1 MNFGELI
8 AAVIHVGF
16 EPITSAGF
24 SDAIKEFI
32 NEGYMD
38 IASRDLSCFEDT
50 EPLAITT
57 GKTVY
62 DTPVYCRKIYNVFT
76 IENGPLDF
84 QDKKHFD
91 YVKYANTYYKRS
103 HTTSGPPKVAYQ
115 WAKKLI
121 IEPPPDKNYTGYF
134 SFYQI
139 PERLVDDD
147 DEHILTL
154 APGENLLILFA
165 QSRIKSK
172 ERDYNGARELKAEY
186 EAKLNNWVIDDFNEK
201 VKDKL
206 NMAQLEREYYSRM
219 GRRVR

>member
-8 AAVIHVGF
+8 AAVIPGGF
-16 EPITSAGF
+16 EPVTSKGF
-24 SDAIKEFI
+24 SDAIKEFL

-38 IASRDLSCFEDT
+38 IASRELSCFEET
-50 EPLAITT
+50 EELAIKA
-57 GKTVY
+57 GIIEY
-62 DTPVYCRKIYNVFT
+62 DIAEYCRKPYNAYT
-76 IENGPLDF
+76 EENGPFDF

-103 HTTSGPPKVAYQ
+103 HTTSGPPKCAYI
-115 WAKKLI
+115 WAKKLT
-121 IEPPPDKNYTGYF
+121 IEPPPDKDYTGYF

-147 DEHILTL
+147 DEHLL
-154 APGENLLILFA
+154 PADKENLLILFA

-172 ERDYNGARELKAEY
+172 EKDYNGARELKAEY

-206 NMAQLEREYYSRM
+206 NMAQLEREYYSKM

>member
-8 AAVIHVGF
+8 AAVIAGGF
-16 EPITSAGF
+16 EPITSKGF

-38 IASRDLSCFEDT
+38 IASRDLSCFEET
-50 EPLAITT
+50 EELAILT
-57 GKTVY
+57 GITEY
-62 DTPVYCRKIYNVFT
+62 DISVNCRKIYNVFT
-76 IENGPLDF
+76 EENGPLDF

-91 YVKYANTYYKRS
+91 YVKYADTYYKRS
-103 HTTSGPPKVAYQ
+103 HTTSGPPKCAYI
-115 WAKKLI
+115 WAKKI
-121 IEPPPDKNYTGYF
+121 TIEPSPDKDYTGYF

-147 DEHILTL
+147 DPHLL
-154 APGENLLILFA
+154 PADKENLLILFA
-165 QSRIKSK
+165 QAKVKSK

-186 EAKLNNWVIDDFNEK
+186 EAKLNNWVVDDFNEK